1 MFSWNKVQRLDGYGS
16 TFCQIKV
23 GGLSQLQAKE
33 SKEIPPNVIE
43 LIKLELKKYRE
54 TKLSYAKIDKVKKIL
69 KKLKLSDY
77 YDHVVYIISVI
88 NKEPPPSI
96 DRSTEDILN
105 KMFDLIQKPFEEHCP
120 KDRINFL
127 SYGFILHKFFQLI
140 GKKDYCKYFPLL
152 KSRSKR
158 RAQDLIWKKICASP
172 DLNWKYYPS
181 G

>member
-1 MFSWNKVQRLDGYGS
+1 
-16 TFCQIKV
+16 
-23 GGLSQLQAKE
+23 LSQLQAKE
-33 SKEIPPNVIE
+33 SKEIPHKVIE

-54 TKLSYAKIDKVKKIL
+54 TKLSYGKIDKVKKIL

-88 NKEPPPSI
+88 NNEPPPCI
-96 DRSTEDILN
+96 DRETEDILN
-105 KMFDLIQKPFEEHCP
+105 KMFDLIQKPFEENCP
-120 KDRINFL
+120 KERINFL

-140 GKKDYCKYFPLL
+140 NKKDYCKYFPLL

-158 RAQDLIWKKICASP
+158 RSQDLIWKKICSSP
-172 DLNWKYYPS
+172 NLYWKYYPS